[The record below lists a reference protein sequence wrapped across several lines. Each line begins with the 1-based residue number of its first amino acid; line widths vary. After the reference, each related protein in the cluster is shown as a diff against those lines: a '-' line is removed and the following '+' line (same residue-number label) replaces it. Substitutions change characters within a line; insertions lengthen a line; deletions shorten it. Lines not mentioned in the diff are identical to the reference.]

1 MWNIDEF
8 LSGLNIDLDRLRD
21 VFTYD
26 PQAPMIFSSGIFLWL
41 FVAFILVYL
50 LLQRRTTARLLFV
63 TLFSYYFYYK
73 SSGTYFFLLGLVTVC
88 DFFIARLMAREAI
101 PWLRKAWV
109 VLSLFINL
117 GLLCYFKYTN
127 FLGET
132 FASLTGGTF
141 TTMDI
146 FLPVGISFFTFQS
159 LSYTIDVYR
168 RQITPLT
175 SLLDYAFYVSFF
187 PQLVAGPIVRAR
199 DFIPQIRRPLFV
211 SREMFGRGIFLI
223 VSGLFKKAVISD
235 YISVN
240 FVERIFDNPTLYS
253 GVENLMGVYGYALQ
267 IYCDFSGYS
276 DMAIGIALLLGFHFN
291 INFDSPYKSA
301 SITEFWRRW
310 HISLSSWLRD
320 YLYISLGGN
329 RKGKIRQYANLI
341 ITMTK
346 AVACGNRIQS
356 VFAMQSSQTSG
367 SRHPEETLRGQV
379 EFRNAGITYGVAGA
393 EALSSVSFLARPGQT
408 VGIIGGTGSGKSTL
422 VNLIPRFY
430 DATQGQVLVDGV
442 DVRELNL
449 EELRRRIAVVPQKAV
464 LFRGTIRSNLLWG
477 REDAT
482 EEELQAALTV
492 AQAMEIVQGKDQG
505 LDAEVQQGGGNLSGG
520 QRQRLTI
527 ARALI
532 RQPEILILDDSASA
546 LDYATDARLRAA
558 IGALPNPPTTFV
570 VSQRAASI
578 RHADWILV
586 LDDGRV
592 VGQGTHETLLEQC
605 PVYQEIYHSQFR
617 KEAHSHV
624 S

>member
-211 SREMFGRGIFLI
+211 SNEMFGRGIFLI

-253 GVENLMGVYGYALQ
+253 GVENLIGVYGYALQ

-329 RKGKIRQYANLI
+329 RKG
-341 ITMTK
+341 
-346 AVACGNRIQS
+346 
-356 VFAMQSSQTSG
+356 
-367 SRHPEETLRGQV
+367 TLRTVRNLAVVWVLTGLWHGASWNFVLWGLYYFVFLAIEKLFLGQLLEKLPAV
-379 EFRNAGITYGVAGA
+379 VGHAYALFIIVVGWVFFYFDDVSRLGQMLKLMFGFSGQAGVLPTDTVLLKNHLVFFLVAIIACIPVSKLVKALLIRFSRKGPVQESLAGAAGILYDVA
-393 EALSSVSFLARPGQT
+393 LLFF
-408 VGIIGGTGSGKSTL
+408 ST
-422 VNLIPRFY
+422 
-430 DATQGQVLVDGV
+430 
-442 DVRELNL
+442 
-449 EELRRRIAVVPQKAV
+449 
-464 LFRGTIRSNLLWG
+464 
-477 REDAT
+477 
-482 EEELQAALTV
+482 AALV
-492 AQAMEIVQGKDQG
+492 G
-505 LDAEVQQGGGNLSGG
+505 
-520 QRQRLTI
+520 
-527 ARALI
+527 
-532 RQPEILILDDSASA
+532 AS
-546 LDYATDARLRAA
+546 Y
-558 IGALPNPPTTFV
+558 NPF
-570 VSQRAASI
+570 
-578 RHADWILV
+578 L
-586 LDDGRV
+586 
-592 VGQGTHETLLEQC
+592 
-605 PVYQEIYHSQFR
+605 YFR
-617 KEAHSHV
+617 F
-624 S
+624 